1 MAVNSTALRYFVK
14 VAELGSFRSASEA
27 LHIAAS
33 AVNRQIV
40 QMEEELGAQL
50 FERHKGRKNLRLT
63 AAGETLLVHARS
75 VLYEIKRAHEQ
86 IDALKG
92 LRAGSVVVGVPETF
106 ARDFM
111 PRVLAEFH
119 ERLPGITFNV
129 VVDTSQRLI
138 ELLARDEIEVAMC
151 YDPPRHQDLVYVAE
165 IERAVHAMMPAD
177 HPLAKRERLRLSDC
191 ADYPMVMP
199 SQKIQLRTVYEQA
212 FGRAGVKPR
221 IVLETS
227 SYEMMRSMARAGLGV
242 ALTSKYIS
250 PADDMD

>member
-50 FERHKGRKNLRLT
+50 FERYKGRKNLRLT

-151 YDPPRHQDLVYVAE
+151 YDPPRHQDLVYVAD

-177 HPLAKRERLRLSDC
+177 HPLAMRERLRLSDGH
-191 ADYPMVMP
+191 AVPEDPA
-199 SQKIQLRTVYEQA
+199 SDGL
-212 FGRAGVKPR
+212 RAGIR
-221 IVLETS
+221 EGGGEASDRSRDIVLRDDAQHGEGGT
-227 SYEMMRSMARAGLGV
+227 RRG
-242 ALTSKYIS
+242 
-250 PADDMD
+250 ADLEIHFSRR